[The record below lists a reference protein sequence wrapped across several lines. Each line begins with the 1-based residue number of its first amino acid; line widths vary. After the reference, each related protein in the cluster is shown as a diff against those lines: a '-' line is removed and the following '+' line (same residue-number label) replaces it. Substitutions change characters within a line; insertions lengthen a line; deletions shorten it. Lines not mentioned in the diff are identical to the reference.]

1 MPGIC
6 AVPYAIEAITTT
18 DGVDALKTGDVFRW
32 FNPRKGLVC
41 LNSDQVSHF
50 FSQIKS
56 SKSKINYF
64 FLNFIFF
71 RLMVSVRITKCATF
85 ASAMQIMTT
94 QIQVNF

>member
-1 MPGIC
+1 MEYLESARQAMPGIC

-50 FSQIKS
+50 FREN
-56 SKSKINYF
+56 KI
-64 FLNFIFF
+64 
-71 RLMVSVRITKCATF
+71 
-85 ASAMQIMTT
+85 
-94 QIQVNF
+94 

>member
-50 FSQIKS
+50 FREN
-56 SKSKINYF
+56 KI
-64 FLNFIFF
+64 
-71 RLMVSVRITKCATF
+71 
-85 ASAMQIMTT
+85 
-94 QIQVNF
+94 